1 MDPMTPSGA
10 DPTPRADEL
19 ADDSLPGPTAAGDA
33 PDAGSAASTGRAGAA
48 AAMMPTDATSR
59 MITGAGLATAI
70 IALIGVPLSA
80 WRLDYFGMVM
90 IVAGLVAA
98 GVAWAGSTGMVRID
112 ALPGRDIELGAGIVA
127 AVLSV
132 LNVLERLFDL
142 GQLDQRGGLVALILT
157 LALAVAALALFAGVV
172 RRWTSPREVLVIG
185 DRGTRLAY
193 AGVGLVMLGWLG
205 NVTIGVW
212 NFSAG
217 VGVLT
222 IVLLCG
228 IVLRWASD
236 PASKRLP
243 IAGAWIAV
251 VLAVVATLLGLNH
264 LMGFAGNASD
274 FGPLDWLLLLLY
286 LAGVAMALV
295 GSVWTAYER
304 TMDAQERSNI
314 GTGDL
319 G

>member
-1 MDPMTPSGA
+1 MDPMTPS
-10 DPTPRADEL
+10 R
-19 ADDSLPGPTAAGDA
+19 AAGPGDTG
-33 PDAGSAASTGRAGAA
+33 DSGRAAGAGATGGA

-59 MITGAGLATAI
+59 TITGAGLATAI
-70 IALIGVPLSA
+70 IALVGVPLSA
-80 WRLDYFGMVM
+80 WRLDYFGLVM
-90 IVAGLVAA
+90 IVAGLAAA
-98 GVAWAGSTGMVRID
+98 GIAWAGSTGMVRID

-127 AVLSV
+127 GVLSV
-132 LNVLERLFDL
+132 LNLVERLFDFD
-142 GQLDQRGGLVALILT
+142 QLDQLGGVVALILT

-172 RRWTSPREVLVIG
+172 RRWTSPREIIAIG

-193 AGVGLVMLGWLG
+193 AGVGLVMVGWLG

-212 NFSAG
+212 NLSAG

-222 IVLLCG
+222 VVLLSG

-243 IAGAWIAV
+243 LAGAWIAV
-251 VLAVVATLLGLNH
+251 VLAVIATLLGLNH
-264 LMGFAGNASD
+264 LMVFVDRGSD
-274 FGPLDWLLLLLY
+274 FGPLDWLILLLY

>member
-10 DPTPRADEL
+10 DPTRQ
-19 ADDSLPGPTAAGDA
+19 ADDLTEDAAAGA
-33 PDAGSAASTGRAGAA
+33 GGAGETGSAEMAGATGGA

-70 IALIGVPLSA
+70 IGLVGVPLGA
-80 WRLDYFGMVM
+80 WRLDFFGLVM
-90 IVAGLVAA
+90 ILAGRAAA

-127 AVLSV
+127 GVLSV
-132 LNVLERLFDL
+132 LNVFELLFDVD
-142 GQLDQRGGLVALILT
+142 QLDKRGGVVGLVLT
-157 LALAVAALALFAGVV
+157 LALAVAALTLFAGVV
-172 RRWTSPREVLVIG
+172 RRWTSPREVLPIG

-205 NVTIGVW
+205 NVTVGVW

-222 IVLLCG
+222 VVLLCG
-228 IVLRWASD
+228 IVLRWSSD

-243 IAGAWIAV
+243 LAGPWIAV
-251 VLAVVATLLGLNH
+251 ILAVIATLLGLNH
-264 LMGFAGNASD
+264 LMGFVGRASD

-286 LAGVAMALV
+286 LAGVAMALI

>member
-1 MDPMTPSGA
+1 MDPTTPSGA
-10 DPTPRADEL
+10 DPMPGASEPR
-19 ADDSLPGPTAAGDA
+19 DDAAFSASPAGDA
-33 PDAGSAASTGRAGAA
+33 GAVDGAAASGGA

-70 IALIGVPLSA
+70 IALIGVPFGA
-80 WRLDYFGMVM
+80 WSLDYFGLVM
-90 IVAGLVAA
+90 ILAGLAAA
-98 GVAWAGSTGMVRID
+98 GVAWAGSTGIVRID

-127 AVLSV
+127 GVLSV
-132 LNVLERLFDL
+132 LNILERLFDFD
-142 GQLDQRGGLVALILT
+142 QLDQRGGVVALILT
-157 LALAVAALALFAGVV
+157 LALAVAALMLFAGVT

-243 IAGAWIAV
+243 LAGAWIAV
-251 VLAVVATLLGLNH
+251 VLAVIAMLLGLDH
-264 LMGFAGNASD
+264 LMGFVDRAGD

-286 LAGVAMALV
+286 LAGVVMALA

-304 TMDAQERSNI
+304 TMDAQERNI

>member
-1 MDPMTPSGA
+1 MSDEMTPAGS
-10 DPTPRADEL
+10 DPTPEPPAPAPADT
-19 ADDSLPGPTAAGDA
+19 TAEG
-33 PDAGSAASTGRAGAA
+33 GGAASRTASA
-48 AAMMPTDATSR
+48 AAMLPADTTSR
-59 MITGAGLATAI
+59 AIMTAGLATAV

-80 WRLDYFGMVM
+80 WRFDYFGLVM
-90 IVAGLVAA
+90 ILAGLAA
-98 GVAWAGSTGMVRID
+98 AAVAWAGATGRVRID
-112 ALPGRDIELGAGIVA
+112 ALPGRDIELAAGIVA
-127 AVLSV
+127 GVLGV
-132 LNVLERLFDL
+132 LDFFELLFDL
-142 GQLDQRGGLVALILT
+142 DQLDERGGAVGAILTVALT
-157 LALAVAALALFAGVV
+157 VAALALFGAVT
-172 RRWTSPREVLVIG
+172 RRWTSPREVLASG
-185 DRGTRLAY
+185 DRGTRIAY
-193 AGVGLVMLGWLG
+193 AGIGLVILGWLG

-222 IVLLCG
+222 LIMLAG

-243 IAGAWIAV
+243 VAGAWMAV
-251 VLAVVATLLGLNH
+251 VLAVLATLLGLNH
-264 LMGFAGNASD
+264 LMGFTDRASD
-274 FGPLDWLLLLLY
+274 FGPIDWLLLLLY
-286 LAGVAMALV
+286 LTGVALVLV